1 MALQGNQTAEFYKKR
16 GRMMFIL
23 RQEFKNDWCPLETI
37 SNRVGLDVYKEVLKA
52 ERAVSEDARRL
63 EWSSTHVRALTKK
76 ERIEGQQRLEQ
87 AAISKANEELERFH
101 EKVRPPPTTGDKNLI
116 SSIEDIIPP
125 WAKEKAVP
133 KHEVDI
139 EEESDTVFSSDCEVE
154 VTAQEEPDVKF
165 VSEKRPLKARLRA
178 KASSSRVAEADEK
191 EKEKETDM
199 ESLAPLKRKRQ

>member
-63 EWSSTHVRALTKK
+63 EWSSTHVRALTYK
-76 ERIEGQQRLEQ
+76 ERAEGQQRLER
-87 AAISKANEELERFH
+87 AAIAKADEELERYH
-101 EKVRPPPTTGDKNLI
+101 EKVRPPTTGGKNLI
-116 SSIEDIIPP
+116 SSIEDEKPP
-125 WAKEKAVP
+125 WAKEKAEP
-133 KHEVDI
+133 QYEVDI
-139 EEESDTVFSSDCEVE
+139 EEESDEEFSSDCDVS
-154 VTAQEEPDVKF
+154 VQEEPEVQF
-165 VSEKRPLKARLRA
+165 VSEKKKPLKARLRA
-178 KASSSRVAEADEK
+178 KASASRVAEADEK
-191 EKEKETDM
+191 EKGDDM